1 MTAAVSV
8 GSLRLR
14 LRRLLLS
21 AARLREETAEKKKL
35 LTSLTQSA
43 VSTLASLSMY
53 SGPQSAELF
62 RLSFLPV
69 SVTTFDS
76 ERFGVSCRKFSRQG
90 NRVSSL
96 LPYCTSLLTS
106 PQVEEASVQTDR
118 MVSALLDYVNSAI
131 ALKTVVATSEDVR
144 RILQIRLKNLSAGN
158 ASDAELRVAYEKMC
172 EMERWRRAKA
182 RRR

>member
-1 MTAAVSV
+1 
-8 GSLRLR
+8 
-14 LRRLLLS
+14 
-21 AARLREETAEKKKL
+21 
-35 LTSLTQSA
+35 
-43 VSTLASLSMY
+43 
-53 SGPQSAELF
+53 
-62 RLSFLPV
+62 
-69 SVTTFDS
+69 
-76 ERFGVSCRKFSRQG
+76 
-90 NRVSSL
+90 VSSL

-131 ALKTVVATSEDVR
+131 ALKTVVAASEDVR